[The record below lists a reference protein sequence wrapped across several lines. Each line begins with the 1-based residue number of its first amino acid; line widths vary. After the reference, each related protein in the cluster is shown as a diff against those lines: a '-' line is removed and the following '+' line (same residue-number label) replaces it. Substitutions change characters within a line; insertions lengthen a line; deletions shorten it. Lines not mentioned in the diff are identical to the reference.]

1 MGTSGI
7 IFRDLD
13 LVRIDLDLVYGL
25 FIMAGPAWMFLSVV
39 AVGMLDM
46 F

>member
-1 MGTSGI
+1 MGASGI

-13 LVRIDLDLVYGL
+13 LVRIDLDLVSGL
-25 FIMAGPAWMFLSVV
+25 FIMGGPAWMFPSAV